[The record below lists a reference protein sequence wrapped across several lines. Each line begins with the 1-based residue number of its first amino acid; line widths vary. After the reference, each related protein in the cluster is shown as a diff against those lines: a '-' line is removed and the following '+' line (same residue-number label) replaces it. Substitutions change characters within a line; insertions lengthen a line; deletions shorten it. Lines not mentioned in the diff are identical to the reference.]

1 MLYRRTA
8 NYSSSALFAKSRFL
22 PIPVRTENI
31 VPVFAMGSTE
41 RKWLMEKEHYH
52 KIITYQTTVS
62 ILKSWMR
69 AGLVTPEEFQKINT
83 IIAERSGLSLC
94 SIFLDSCPIVQV
106 ICHRKGGDYH
116 GTSDTKSCISTEKT
130 VPVETDGSL
139 CQSVQRKG
147 CHAPFSVGTGQL
159 LQSADPEQSGV
170 AVLRCLCR

>member
-1 MLYRRTA
+1 LLLSANGREEANPAHTVRSVGVLLCRHHTESRNDSVPHNATILGGITMLYRGTA
-8 NYSSSALFAKSRFL
+8 NYSSSALSAKSRFS

-41 RKWLMEKEHYH
+41 RKWHMEKEHYH

-94 SIFLDSCPIVQV
+94 SIFLDSCPIV
-106 ICHRKGGDYH
+106 R
-116 GTSDTKSCISTEKT
+116 
-130 VPVETDGSL
+130 
-139 CQSVQRKG
+139 
-147 CHAPFSVGTGQL
+147 
-159 LQSADPEQSGV
+159 
-170 AVLRCLCR
+170 

>member
-1 MLYRRTA
+1 LLLSANGREEVNPAHTVRSVGVLLCRHRTESRNDSVPHNAIILGGITMLYRGTA
-8 NYSSSALFAKSRFL
+8 NNNSSVLSAKSRFL

-94 SIFLDSCPIVQV
+94 SIFLDSCPIV
-106 ICHRKGGDYH
+106 R
-116 GTSDTKSCISTEKT
+116 
-130 VPVETDGSL
+130 
-139 CQSVQRKG
+139 
-147 CHAPFSVGTGQL
+147 
-159 LQSADPEQSGV
+159 
-170 AVLRCLCR
+170 

>member
-1 MLYRRTA
+1 MLYRGTA
-8 NYSSSALFAKSRFL
+8 NYSSSALSAKSRFL

-41 RKWLMEKEHYH
+41 RKWHMEKEHYH

-94 SIFLDSCPIVQV
+94 SIFLDSCPIV
-106 ICHRKGGDYH
+106 R
-116 GTSDTKSCISTEKT
+116 
-130 VPVETDGSL
+130 
-139 CQSVQRKG
+139 
-147 CHAPFSVGTGQL
+147 
-159 LQSADPEQSGV
+159 
-170 AVLRCLCR
+170 

>member
-1 MLYRRTA
+1 MLYRGTA
-8 NYSSSALFAKSRFL
+8 NNNSSVLSAKSRFL

-83 IIAERSGLSLC
+83 IIAERSGISLC
-94 SIFLDSCPIVQV
+94 SIFLDSCPIV
-106 ICHRKGGDYH
+106 R
-116 GTSDTKSCISTEKT
+116 
-130 VPVETDGSL
+130 
-139 CQSVQRKG
+139 
-147 CHAPFSVGTGQL
+147 
-159 LQSADPEQSGV
+159 
-170 AVLRCLCR
+170 